1 MTQLDFLDGRKS
13 VRTFDPTAQISN
25 QEIMDIL
32 SHAANAPSGNNFQPW
47 KVFVVKNK
55 EKQEILKN
63 ISFKQQQIADAS
75 AVFLILATK
84 VTTIFKKL

>member
-47 KVFVVKNK
+47 KVFVVKN
-55 EKQEILKN
+55 
-63 ISFKQQQIADAS
+63 
-75 AVFLILATK
+75 
-84 VTTIFKKL
+84 

>member
-32 SHAANAPSGNNFQPW
+32 SHAANALQEIISHLG
-47 KVFVVKNK
+47 KSSLSKIRKNK
-55 EKQEILKN
+55 K
-63 ISFKQQQIADAS
+63 S
-75 AVFLILATK
+75 
-84 VTTIFKKL
+84 

>member
-55 EKQEILKN
+55 EKQEILK
-63 ISFKQQQIADAS
+63 I
-75 AVFLILATK
+75 FLSSNN
-84 VTTIFKKL
+84 KLPMPPQYF

>member
-32 SHAANAPSGNNFQPW
+32 SHAANAPSGNNFQNFIPR
-47 KVFVVKNK
+47 
-55 EKQEILKN
+55 
-63 ISFKQQQIADAS
+63 ISVTKGSDLITD
-75 AVFLILATK
+75 FLP
-84 VTTIFKKL
+84 